1 MPKYLY
7 HCSNCDERFLVFH
20 LMSENLE
27 RREDCENECKLK
39 KLPLFPVNFN
49 KSKKEKKIGEVVNS
63 HIEETKEDIRKQKEE
78 LRKNYNP

>member
-1 MPKYLY
+1 
-7 HCSNCDERFLVFH
+7 
-20 LMSENLE
+20 MSENLE